1 MKQQELFE
9 KIISKK
15 EFSKLPKKDVK
26 IALEKFDKEENTDYG
41 KLKLTR
47 NLLRKVFS
55 SFSSRKLL
63 NSKMNKEINWYL
75 MKHKSTKERFPYY
88 EEIYKRIFSGIKK
101 CSVVDLGAG
110 INGLNFRVF
119 RKIDL
124 DVDYVAVE
132 AVGQLV
138 DLMNIFFKK
147 NKLKGKAYHF
157 SLFEIEKVKN
167 LIKKQKKPRIVFLMK
182 TIDSLEILKRDYSKE
197 LIENIISLSDKI
209 VLSFATRSIGSRRK
223 FSANRNWIVKFIKEN
238 YKIEEDFELGGERY
252 LVFCK

>member
-1 MKQQELFE
+1 
-9 KIISKK
+9 
-15 EFSKLPKKDVK
+15 
-26 IALEKFDKEENTDYG
+26 
-41 KLKLTR
+41 
-47 NLLRKVFS
+47 
-55 SFSSRKLL
+55 
-63 NSKMNKEINWYL
+63 
-75 MKHKSTKERFPYY
+75 
-88 EEIYKRIFSGIKK
+88 
-101 CSVVDLGAG
+101 
-110 INGLNFRVF
+110 
-119 RKIDL
+119 
-124 DVDYVAVE
+124 
-132 AVGQLV
+132 
-138 DLMNIFFKK
+138 MNIFFKK